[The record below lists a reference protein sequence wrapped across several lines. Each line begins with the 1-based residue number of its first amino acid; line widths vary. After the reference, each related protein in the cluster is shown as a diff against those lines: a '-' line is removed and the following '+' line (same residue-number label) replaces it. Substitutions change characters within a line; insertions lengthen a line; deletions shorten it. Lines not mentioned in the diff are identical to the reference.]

1 MTNDLIDI
9 LEDDRLKEKLLMTN
23 VKNSKNSEFYE
34 KVIKELKEQCQA
46 GDEEFEY
53 DAKQTREKFKCNIGI
68 CKDAT
73 MKIKAALGI
82 TRF

>member
-1 MTNDLIDI
+1 
-9 LEDDRLKEKLLMTN
+9 MTN

-68 CKDAT
+68 CEDAT